1 MAEDFRYDYGRYRD
15 EDDVEYEEAVED
27 AADYDDAERL
37 DVVDYA
43 NYDAL
48 RHEYDEEIWTAED
61 FRNYERSLAEAVDE
75 WFNDVLDHRT
85 AAESSAYLE
94 AYRREYDEG
103 LWPAEDFRDYK
114 RVLTGVLDE
123 PVDELLDDPSV
134 NESAAYQ
141 RIRRLKGSRGWKA
154 RDRREG
160 HWIPPDLTGYGLPVF
175 WPVGEPHAPG
185 PAQVPAEHVAI
196 DPSEIRWEVCR
207 QVLMTP
213 LASLPELARAR
224 GLDEDVVEAA
234 VQALQ
239 KEGRLRTFSF
249 GCLMPRTARFW
260 VDLVHDATTPW
271 DDLEQAVVTSHR
283 DGGVGSLIKYDL
295 PRVESV
301 NAVASRYVVDGWE
314 LEGVAWLEQAA
325 VQAVG
330 LYNLK
335 AAPHIKSV
343 VYFVWLSRW
352 DTEREVWERLA
363 DLPEAVSPITQPS
376 FPGSVVLVGD
386 DRWAVANALP
396 MAVERLRAS
405 GVGPAHVA
413 AWTYAEGWQAASG
426 ASMLDGAD
434 QPFTPALAPVQLDRF
449 VWPCSRRSLG
459 RTRLETIIAACPWTR
474 RDSCTLY
481 EFFIQ
486 MAESPGDST
495 AQYVALRGKN
505 AKDGSAWTSIRTLLE
520 LGLAT
525 EASIAGATN
534 LPERDRTRLLSE
546 RGQGRMRLRLSLS
559 PRVEMML
566 ADLARML
573 SLGQAGESTEE
584 MAKTV
589 EELRTRLGG
598 LAKLA
603 ELAVGQAED
612 TAKDHAPPMA
622 NGAHRLM
629 LTHGH
634 LSYREIVRRSAL
646 ARLPDRLGDRR
657 VHDDILVDIL
667 GRFCLLGCEAVPTSR
682 AITVN
687 LDGQGIE
694 SDAVI
699 YCSSPAGHGHH
710 RLELELSHLGPKE
723 ITARLEKY
731 ARQFIAYPL
740 LAVCGTDRGAGH
752 FDRMGRKLGVPVVT
766 TSIPRLRERGLS
778 GATWI
783 HQGQEAS
790 VALVRCPP
798 GPPAH

>member
-1 MAEDFRYDYGRYRD
+1 MSENYNYGYGRYRD
-15 EDDVEYEEAVED
+15 EYGDEHEEADGEYQAGYND
-27 AADYDDAERL
+27 LDDDAEYL
-37 DVVDYA
+37 DAYRQE
-43 NYDAL
+43 N
-48 RHEYDEEIWTAED
+48 DEEIWTAED
-61 FRNYERSLAEAVDE
+61 FRNYERSLAEAVE
-75 WFNDVLDHRT
+75 EPFNEVLDHRT

-103 LWPAEDFRDYK
+103 IWTAEEFRDDNL
-114 RVLTGVLDE
+114 VLTGALDETVNEVLD
-123 PVDELLDDPSV
+123 DSSL
-134 NESAAYQ
+134 NESAAYL

-160 HWIPPDLTGYGLPVF
+160 HWIPPDLTGYGPPVF

-185 PAQVPAEHVAI
+185 PAQVPAEPVAI
-196 DPSEIRWEVCR
+196 DPSEITWEVVR

-213 LASLPELARAR
+213 LVTLPELARAR
-224 GLDEDVVEAA
+224 GLDEDVVQAA

-239 KEGRLRTFSF
+239 KEGRLKSLSF

-260 VDLVHDATTPW
+260 VDLVHDDTTPW
-271 DDLEQAVVTSHR
+271 DDLERSVVTWHR
-283 DGGVGSLIKYDL
+283 DGGLGSLIQYDL

-301 NAVASRYVVDGWE
+301 NAVASKYVLDGWE

-343 VYFVWLSRW
+343 IYFVWVSRW
-352 DTEREVWERLA
+352 DTEREVWERLS
-363 DLPEAVSPITQPS
+363 DLPEAVNPITQPS

-386 DRWAVANALP
+386 DRWAVAWALP

-434 QPFTPALAPVQLDRF
+434 QPFTPALAPIQLDRF
-449 VWPCSRRSLG
+449 VWPRSRRSLG

-481 EFFIQ
+481 EFFIR
-486 MAESPGDST
+486 MAEFPGGST
-495 AQYVALRGKN
+495 AHYAALRGKN

-525 EASIAGATN
+525 EAGVAGVSN
-534 LPERDRTRLLSE
+534 LPVSDKSRLLSE

-559 PRVEMML
+559 PKVEMML

-573 SLGQAGESTEE
+573 ALGQAGESTEE
-584 MAKTV
+584 
-589 EELRTRLGG
+589 LRTKLGA

-603 ELAVGQAED
+603 ELAVGEAAD
-612 TAKDHAPPMA
+612 PLKGHTPPMA

-657 VHDDILVDIL
+657 FHDDILVDIL

-687 LDGQGIE
+687 LDGHGIE

-723 ITARLEKY
+723 IGARLEKY
-731 ARQFIAYPL
+731 ARQFISYPL
-740 LAVCGTDRGAGH
+740 LAVCGTDRGARH
-752 FDRMGRKLGVPVVT
+752 FDRIGQELGVPVVA
-766 TSIPRLRERGLS
+766 TSIPRLHEKGFS
-778 GATWI
+778 APAWI
-783 HQGQEAS
+783 HLGQEAS
-790 VALVRCPP
+790 VTPVSCPP
-798 GPPAH
+798 GPANP